1 MVIFKAKF
9 PRFLVISESFI
20 IRIIVHK
27 VSVHFDSKL
36 TVTTGMS
43 GVMDHKFSQVSLV
56 KLSFSVFSECE
67 VDSRHQVL
75 QRNKPAKLEDTLI
88 HVLSKKKNILVMHVS
103 ILPVTIPPPGIPPGI
118 CNFFLTWRSIPH
130 PRARR
135 KRQFPTPGTPHR
147 PQIRC
152 FLAKL
157 DVLART

>member
-43 GVMDHKFSQVSLV
+43 GVMDHKFSHVSLV

-103 ILPVTIPPPGIPPGI
+103 ILPVTIPPRAYPRGFAI
-118 CNFFLTWRSIPH
+118 FFSLGGL
-130 PRARR
+130 
-135 KRQFPTPGTPHR
+135 FPTPGHAERDSSPPPGLLIDHKYVV
-147 PQIRC
+147 
-152 FLAKL
+152 F
-157 DVLART
+157 